1 MNFEDLIAKVKTCG
15 KQKLAVAAAEDDAV
29 LEAVDAAHKQGI
41 ADAILV
47 GDEAAIRKIAA
58 ELNIDLSDYE
68 IINEPDKVQA
78 SLKAVKLAH
87 DGVANM
93 YMKGLLD
100 TKTFLKS
107 VLDKEV
113 GLRTGNTLS
122 HVAVFEV
129 KGIEQLLF
137 LTDVAFMTYPTLE
150 DKVHII
156 ENTVAVAHACGVECP
171 KVAPLAAVEVVN
183 PKMPCTVDAD
193 ELRKMNA
200 EGKIT
205 GCVVDGPL
213 SMDIAIDPEAA
224 HHKGAQDR
232 PAAGHADI
240 LLFPDIQAGNLV
252 YKTLVHTA
260 DCKNGCILTGTKVPA
275 IRAAPIPS
283 RRRSTPSHWL
293 LWSQRGWISNCKKP
307 SPSGG
312 RWPSL
317 ARPDEGCTC
326 CGCPFAGNHGEAAPH
341 QPPAGGSFPQGG
353 SQRILKGDVTNVHQ
367 NPGHQ
372 PRLHLHQGRRVRGRD
387 PVV

>member
-1 MNFEDLIAKVKTCG
+1 MALGCSTNTMLHLPAIAHECGIELDLDLSNEISSKTPNLCHLAPAGDTYMEDLEGAGGVY
-15 KQKLAVAAAEDDAV
+15 AVM
-29 LEAVDAAHKQGI
+29 K
-41 ADAILV
+41 
-47 GDEAAIRKIAA
+47 
-58 ELNIDLSDYE
+58 ELT
-68 IINEPDKVQA
+68 K
-78 SLKAVKLAH
+78 
-87 DGVANM
+87 
-93 YMKGLLD
+93 KGLLD

-275 IRAAPIPS
+275 ILTSRSDSFQTKVNSIALAAVV
-283 RRRSTPSHWL
+283 
-293 LWSQRGWISNCKKP
+293 
-307 SPSGG
+307 
-312 RWPSL
+312 
-317 ARPDEGCTC
+317 A
-326 CGCPFAGNHGEAAPH
+326 AGLD
-341 QPPAGGSFPQGG
+341 Q
-353 SQRILKGDVTNVHQ
+353 
-367 NPGHQ
+367 
-372 PRLHLHQGRRVRGRD
+372 
-387 PVV
+387 